1 MARLDLDNNN
11 FGLARYLPVVRTNGV
26 YFLFLAV
33 LFFIALTSCSTA
45 PAAPKTKRAV
55 VADIDSQEGS
65 GQEMTREQL
74 QEEVMRFADRFA
86 TQLTQVAE
94 QVRYSEGRSE
104 RRVDMLHFQYV
115 VNASPLD
122 VAIAPNAVTNL
133 LDMMVMASLAHYAA
147 EKFWS
152 QDLGHPEDR
161 QALVETTAR
170 LEKDIWTISD
180 KVLTP
185 GQQQSMRDLIAAWID
200 QHPDVRSVLQI
211 RFSAFSGQRA
221 AALRE
226 VQRTGGLMGEV
237 SRSVDAVEEMHQYGE
252 RLLFYMQ
259 RFPDLARLQ
268 SELAAYEVLD
278 QREIQ
283 SLVDDVDRLTVVS
296 ERLVEMLPEERAAAI
311 DQLMDRLATE
321 REMLLE
327 QLLAPEGELRGT
339 IADFSELATS
349 IERISEHLRET
360 TASLERTAVA
370 INLDMGGEST
380 ELSEYTELVGTS
392 FDAIAETRRLVE
404 ELEKFVSAG
413 SVNSR
418 LPTAFNAVD
427 EELDWLVN
435 RIFFLVLGLIVFFF
449 LSLFLYRAG
458 IKRYLG

>member
-1 MARLDLDNNN
+1 
-11 FGLARYLPVVRTNGV
+11 VVH
-26 YFLFLAV
+26 FLLLAV
-33 LFFIALTSCSTA
+33 LFSIVLAGCTTA

-55 VADIDSQEGS
+55 VADIDSQEGP

-94 QVRYSEGRSE
+94 QIRYTEGRNE
-104 RRVDMLHFQYV
+104 RRVDMIHFQYV

-133 LDMMVMASLAHYAA
+133 LDMMVMASMAHYAA

-152 QDLGHPEDR
+152 QDLGHPQDR
-161 QALVETTAR
+161 QALLETTAR
-170 LEKDIWTISD
+170 LEKDIWSISD

-185 GQQQSMRDLIAAWID
+185 EQQQSMRDLIAAWIEE
-200 QHPDVRSVLQI
+200 HPDVRSVLQI
-211 RFSAFSGQRA
+211 RFSAFSGQRT

-237 SRSVDAVEEMHQYGE
+237 SRGLMGEVSRSVDAIEEMHQYGE

-278 QREIQ
+278 QQEIQ
-283 SLVDDVDRLTVVS
+283 SLVDDVDRITLVA
-296 ERLVEMLPEERAAAI
+296 ERLTEMLPEERAAAI

-321 REMLLE
+321 RQMLIE
-327 QLLAPEGELRGT
+327 QVLAQEGELRAT
-339 IADFSELATS
+339 MADFSQLAVS
-349 IERISEHLRET
+349 IEKISEHLRET
-360 TASLERTAVA
+360 TASLERTALA

-380 ELSEYTELVGTS
+380 EIGEYTELVATS
-392 FDAIAETRRLVE
+392 LNTVSETRQLIS

-418 LPTAFNAVD
+418 LPTAFSAVD
-427 EELDWLVN
+427 EELDWLIN
-435 RIFFLVLGLIVFFF
+435 RIFFFALLLIAFFF
-449 LSLFLYRAG
+449 VSLFLYRAG
-458 IKRYLG
+458 SRRYLG

>member
-1 MARLDLDNNN
+1 MARLDLHNNSV
-11 FGLARYLPVVRTNGV
+11 GLARYLLATRAHAV
-26 YFLFLAV
+26 YFLLLAV
-33 LFFIALTSCSTA
+33 LFSIVLAGCTTA

-55 VADIDSQEGS
+55 VADIDSQEGP

-94 QVRYSEGRSE
+94 QIRYTEGRNE
-104 RRVDMLHFQYV
+104 RRVDMIHFQYV

-133 LDMMVMASLAHYAA
+133 LDMMVMASMAHYAA

-152 QDLGHPEDR
+152 QDLGHPQDR
-161 QALVETTAR
+161 QALLETTAR
-170 LEKDIWTISD
+170 LEKDIWSISD

-185 GQQQSMRDLIAAWID
+185 EQQQSMRDLIAAWIEE
-200 QHPDVRSVLQI
+200 HPDVRSVLQI
-211 RFSAFSGQRA
+211 RFSAFSGQRT

-237 SRSVDAVEEMHQYGE
+237 SRSVDAIEEMHQYGE

-278 QREIQ
+278 QQEIQ
-283 SLVDDVDRLTVVS
+283 SLVDDVDRITLVA
-296 ERLVEMLPEERAAAI
+296 ERLTEMLPEERAAAI

-321 REMLLE
+321 RQMLIE
-327 QLLAPEGELRGT
+327 QVLAQEGELRAT
-339 IADFSELATS
+339 MADFSQLAVS
-349 IERISEHLRET
+349 IEKISEHLREA
-360 TASLERTAVA
+360 TASLERTALA

-380 ELSEYTELVGTS
+380 DIGEYTELVATS
-392 FDAIAETRRLVE
+392 LNTVSETRQLIS

-418 LPTAFNAVD
+418 LPTAFSAVD
-427 EELDWLVN
+427 EELDWLIN
-435 RIFFLVLGLIVFFF
+435 RIFFFALLLIVFFF
-449 LSLFLYRAG
+449 LTLFLYRAG
-458 IKRYLG
+458 SRRFLG